1 MPIDTDSD
9 PCELLA
15 DLVCAHLNATPDEKG
30 IIAAASNPE
39 QPQDALN
46 AADSALTVLV
56 VPGEETEEKIG
67 RDGQVQVTYPVNLII
82 FGGVEKSKHSRRD
95 LSDYA
100 YRRRRALR
108 AVTLGEGNRRFKFT
122 RSEVI
127 VKFDPAN
134 LNEGNDFFHVAQIT
148 YASTD

>member
-1 MPIDTDSD
+1 MPIDTDAD

-30 IIAAASNPE
+30 IVATASNPE
-39 QPQDALN
+39 QPQDELN
-46 AADSALTVLV
+46 KADSALTVLV

-67 RDGQVQVTYPVNLII
+67 RAGQVQVVYPVNLMI

-108 AVTLGEGNRRFKFT
+108 AETLSQGDRRFVFT

-134 LNEGNDFFHVAQIT
+134 LNEGNDFFHVAQLI
-148 YASTD
+148 YSSTD